1 MNPKQV
7 AAEAALNH
15 IESGMIVGLG
25 TGSTADFFLTALGN
39 AIRTG
44 RFKDIRGVPT
54 SKKSEARSIELGIP
68 LATLAQCP
76 LSDVAVDG
84 ADEIAPGL
92 QLTKGLGG
100 ALLREKVVAQNSKR
114 FVVIADEGK
123 VVKFLGEHT
132 PLPVEVTQFGFETQE
147 AFLRTLGAEPKLRAG
162 VDGKPFVTDNGN
174 FIYDCHF
181 KNGNHSPA
189 AVEAALNNRAGI
201 VESGLFLGIAK
212 VALIGSETGV
222 REMRP

>member
-25 TGSTADFFLTALGN
+25 TGSTADFFLAALGN

-44 RFKDIRGVPT
+44 RLKEIRGLPT
-54 SKKSEARSIELGIP
+54 SRKTERRATELGIP
-68 LATLAQCP
+68 LVTLAQCP
-76 LSDVAVDG
+76 LSDVCVDG

-123 VVKFLGEHT
+123 VVRFLGEHT

-147 AFLRTLGAEPKLRAG
+147 AFLRTLGVNPRLRTG
-162 VDGKPFVTDNGN
+162 DDGKLFVTDNGN
-174 FIYDCHF
+174 YIYDCHF
-181 KNGNHSPA
+181 KSGNHDPA

-212 VALIGSETGV
+212 IALIGSETGV
-222 REMRP
+222 REMHP